1 MKQILVVEDDQSI
14 RISLQDLLE
23 MEGYRVQMAA
33 NGVEALK
40 VLESSDKPNL
50 ILLDLMMPV
59 MDGFQFRERMNS
71 NPDLA
76 NIPVIVMSADGNVT
90 VKKARIGASDY
101 LRKPI
106 DIDVL
111 LERIERFATSDDQSG
126 STN

>member
-1 MKQILVVEDDQSI
+1 
-14 RISLQDLLE
+14 

-111 LERIERFATSDDQSG
+111 LERIERFATSDDQSE